1 MKNLIVLSITLLMS
15 LKGISQKDTQ
25 TDSIITISPAIARL
39 VIKDLT
45 LYDRDK
51 EKIKRLLDV
60 KSLYESKV
68 LLQDEVIKNL
78 NEQIKNSDN
87 ISNLRAEQIDN
98 FYSINRQLK
107 TDLKKQKIKNKLT
120 TAGGS
125 IIAIVLAGLLIT
137 N

>member
-1 MKNLIVLSITLLMS
+1 MS